1 MNNPKLDNLMPVKDG
16 LIILEKKFAFL
27 NVKITGAR
35 SQLKLKLQYLATRY
49 EELTDYLEKTLMLG
63 KMDGRR
69 RRG

>member
-49 EELTDYLEKTLMLG
+49 EELTDSLEKSLMLG

>member
-1 MNNPKLDNLMPVKDG
+1 MKDLKLKHLMPVKDG

-49 EELTDYLEKTLMLG
+49 EELTDSLEKTLMLG